1 MLLLNHHYFDLKKRT
16 NFMFDNEK
24 IETNPENPSIPK
36 YNNIVYGDVVSG
48 YNNKDSIGITGDQ

>member
-1 MLLLNHHYFDLKKRT
+1 
-16 NFMFDNEK
+16 MFDNEK